1 MGALTP
7 FELKIGDKID
17 EGNVMQFVVERDMFQ
32 PDMAAIVLS
41 NQDGGFSGKLK
52 VGTPIEVNVGSELK
66 SIYKGEIVGLEATY
80 RGGEKSKLL
89 VRGMNKLHRLLRKR
103 KSLTFTDKSDQQIL
117 NQVCGDASLQ
127 LEWKHEK
134 SITYKHVYQ
143 HNLSDLEF
151 LRLRAG
157 RVGCHV
163 WCVDTKVFVK
173 EPNLQQEPIAKL
185 RIAESGEQG
194 IKMFTPRLSSAAIV
208 NKVTV
213 KGWNPEKKELITGV
227 ATIQQS
233 KLGKEH
239 AVASSNNIANEE
251 TFTVDHP
258 IWSAEEANALAKA
271 RLQELALSYITGEC
285 EVEGDAKYDLGSV
298 VDILSNQ
305 EDTKEEDPFN
315 GRYYIMGL
323 THRYTI
329 TRSSNQGGF
338 TTTLKLARDAA
349 KAEKFE

>member
-1 MGALTP
+1 MGALVP
-7 FELKIGDKID
+7 FEIKIGEKLD
-17 EGNVMQFVVERDMFQ
+17 EGNVLSFTIERDMFQ

-52 VGTPIEVNVGSELK
+52 VGTAIEVNVGDDAK
-66 SIYKGEIVGLEATY
+66 SIYKGEVVGLEATY

-89 VRGMNKLHRLLRKR
+89 VRGMNMLHRLLRKR

-117 NQVCGDASLQ
+117 NQVCNDASLELDWQ
-127 LEWKHEK
+127 HEK

-151 LRLRAG
+151 LRMRAG

-163 WCVDTKVFVK
+163 WCVDKKVFVK
-173 EPNLQQEPIAKL
+173 QPNLQQQPVAKL
-185 RIAESGEQG
+185 RVAETGEQA
-194 IKMFTPRLSSAAIV
+194 IKAFTPRLSSAAIV

-213 KGWNPEKKELITGV
+213 KGWNPEKKELITGI
-227 ATIQQS
+227 ATIQNS

-271 RLQELALSYITGEC
+271 RLQDLAMSYITGEC
-285 EVEGDAKYDLGSV
+285 EVVGDAKYELGAV
-298 VDILSNQ
+298 VEILSNQ
-305 EDTKEEDPFN
+305 EDTKADDPFN
-315 GRYYIMGL
+315 GNYYIMGV

-329 TRSSNQGGF
+329 TRKSGEGGF